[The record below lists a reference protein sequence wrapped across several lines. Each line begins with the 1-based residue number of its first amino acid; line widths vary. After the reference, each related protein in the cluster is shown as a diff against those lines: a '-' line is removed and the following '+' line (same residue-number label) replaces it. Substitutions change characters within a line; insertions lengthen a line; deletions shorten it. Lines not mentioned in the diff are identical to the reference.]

1 MQIQIQFLSV
11 TEENRGKFKMAEV
24 IYKDLNSGKPGNK
37 KIASFSKGVYDVIV
51 KAKSGDLFTIDM
63 QKNDKGYWD
72 WTQVKPT
79 DSVST
84 TPSAEGKSSFPAPKS
99 NYETPEE
106 RAKKQVYIVRQSCI
120 AQAVATLAATT
131 KTGAGKI
138 QIADVLQIASA
149 YEDYVFGR
157 DVEPSPSLADL
168 PALDE
173 DYIPM

>member
-51 KAKSGDLFTIDM
+51 KAKSGDLFTVDM

-84 TPSAEGKSSFPAPKS
+84 TSSAEGKSSFPAPKS

-106 RAKKQVYIVRQSCI
+106 RAKKQVYIVRQSSLST
-120 AQAVATLAATT
+120 AVDYLNG
-131 KTGAGKI
+131 TGAIKKSSA
-138 QIADVLQIASA
+138 QDVILCAKEF
-149 YEDYVFGR
+149 EDYVFGR
-157 DVEPSPSLADL
+157 DAESSPSLADL

-173 DYIPM
+173 DDIPM